1 MPPTLAVVTQLH
13 AWIDALPRAAG
24 RRALVLGGA
33 EPWRASLAARGYE
46 VQVRATMEQVTLPS
60 GSIDLVVVAGWL
72 EGCPWDRWAL
82 QLCHHAL
89 ADGGRLVLAVP
100 NFQSLTAPDALAFI
114 ASRALRALGLS
125 ARRALRL
132 PPPRER
138 FAGRRYRRRDLVRML
153 EHLGYVVE
161 AQTAVQAGWLAP
173 IARAL
178 PGGVDRASRTH
189 LISCRRGPSLFGVD
203 PARPFPDPEMHRREF
218 ERTHE
223 RYLADRN
230 RWLER
235 EPALRPDAVET
246 LDPASFRERE
256 VLVLC
261 PHPDD
266 ELIGC
271 GGTLARLI
279 AHGARVT
286 VLHATDGS
294 EAASLWHAPP
304 EVRRTVRLDEAR
316 RVGELMGFTSLLFWE
331 EDNAAFVA
339 REARVRE
346 LTELLGRLRPA
357 LIFTP
362 FVTDVHP
369 DHRVLS
375 RMLAGAIP
383 AAAPALAGS
392 LVLSYQV
399 WSVLP
404 ATHVCDITGVVG
416 LQERALLL
424 YATAMK
430 VDDYVHFCQDRNYH
444 DAVAVTGRPGFVESF
459 YATPAGAY
467 PGFAATV
474 EGPDA

>member
-13 AWIDALPRAAG
+13 AWIDALPRATG
-24 RRALVLGGA
+24 RRALVLGTA
-33 EPWRASLAARGYE
+33 EPWRESLTARGYE
-46 VQVRATMEQVTLPS
+46 VQVQAAMAENTRPS

-82 QLCHHAL
+82 QLCHQAL

-114 ASRALRALGLS
+114 ASRAVRALGLS

-138 FAGRRYRRRDLVRML
+138 FTGRRYRRHDLVRML
-153 EHLGYVVE
+153 ERLGYVVE
-161 AQTAVQAGWLAP
+161 AQAAVQAGWLAP
-173 IARAL
+173 LVRAL
-178 PGGVDRASRTH
+178 GGVDRASRTH
-189 LISCRRGPSLFGVD
+189 LVSCRRGPSRFGG
-203 PARPFPDPEMHRREF
+203 PGRPYPDAEAHRREF
-218 ERTHE
+218 ERTHG
-223 RYLADRN
+223 RYLADRA
-230 RWLER
+230 RWLAR
-235 EPALRPDAVET
+235 HPGLAPSAVET
-246 LDPASFRERE
+246 LDPAAFRDRE

-304 EVRRTVRLDEAR
+304 ETRRTVRLDEAR
-316 RVGELMGFTSLLFWE
+316 RVGELMGFASLLFWN

-339 REARVRE
+339 RDERVRE
-346 LTELLGRLRPA
+346 LAELLGRLRPA
-357 LIFTP
+357 LVFTP
-362 FVTDVHP
+362 FVTDIHP

-375 RMLAGAIP
+375 GMLARAILD
-383 AAAPALAGS
+383 AAPALADCR
-392 LVLSYQV
+392 VLSYQV
-399 WSVLP
+399 WSSLP
-404 ATHVCDITGVVG
+404 ATHVCDITEVAG

-430 VDDYVHFCQDRNYH
+430 VDDYVHFCQDRAYH
-444 DAVAVTGRPGFVESF
+444 DAVAVTGRPGLVECF
-459 YATPAGAY
+459 FATPAGEY
-467 PGFAATV
+467 PGLAATV